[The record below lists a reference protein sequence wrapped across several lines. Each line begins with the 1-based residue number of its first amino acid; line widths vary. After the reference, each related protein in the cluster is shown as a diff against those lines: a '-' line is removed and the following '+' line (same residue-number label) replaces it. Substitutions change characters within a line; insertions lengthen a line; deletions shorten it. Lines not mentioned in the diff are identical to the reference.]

1 VADSPEN
8 DPVFWRAKAKEART
22 LADKLKDAIARQ
34 HMLSAALS
42 YDRLAELAEQSL
54 AREQTKQKRAT
65 DAA

>member
-1 VADSPEN
+1 MADSPEN
-8 DPVFWRAKAKEART
+8 DPVFWRAKAKEARM
-22 LADKLKDAIARQ
+22 LADKLQDAMACQ
-34 HMLSAALS
+34 HMLSAALC